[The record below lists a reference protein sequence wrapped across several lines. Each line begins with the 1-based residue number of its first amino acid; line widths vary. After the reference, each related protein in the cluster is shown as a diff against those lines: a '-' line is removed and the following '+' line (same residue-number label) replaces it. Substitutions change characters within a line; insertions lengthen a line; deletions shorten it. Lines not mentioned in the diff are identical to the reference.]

1 MPRLKVQKLKST
13 KAHDLVSLKAQS
25 KMLKAQKSKTQSP
38 KVQTVFTIY
47 FIKFVLNKALLL
59 KEINFNSNSKYS
71 DDVKQ

>member
-1 MPRLKVQKLKST
+1 
-13 KAHDLVSLKAQS
+13 
-25 KMLKAQKSKTQSP
+25 MLKAQKSKTQSP